1 MNSLRASDSSGT
13 DDRRWSDSGRAD
25 AGWDDAERHVPA
37 SGGARERVPPASGPR
52 SGWAGSWWARLPG
65 AVRATLP
72 LWFASRVGVAIL
84 SFAAGRV
91 AVEGAI
97 GRQPDFLAL
106 WDRWDVGLFTKVAR
120 WGYVSPHY
128 ADLTEVDFPAFPL
141 AIRLVHLFTRS
152 WLASGLIVVF
162 LAGAVAMAALWRL
175 AADEGGPGAGRAA
188 VLAAIFAPY
197 AVFLFAGY
205 SEALFLAFAST
216 AWLAGRRD
224 RWWLA
229 GLLGAGAA
237 ATRITGIP
245 LWFGLVV
252 LYLVERRAAGA
263 PVLARPALALALPP
277 LPVLGFLWY
286 LHGKTGQWNAYT
298 VAMRDGWHRWTSWP
312 WTGWRATWHSAFPG
326 PDGST
331 TFTWFY
337 RAELL
342 AVVLGVVV
350 TLVLLRE
357 RRWAEATFVGVATLV
372 MASTNYYASGV
383 RTMLVAFPVYL
394 LFARLAG
401 RFPRLAPAYLW
412 VSGPVMAAF
421 VVAFTQGHWVD

>member
-1 MNSLRASDSSGT
+1 VTSLTRPDETAGPITPQAAARA
-13 DDRRWSDSGRAD
+13 
-25 AGWDDAERHVPA
+25 
-37 SGGARERVPPASGPR
+37 
-52 SGWAGSWWARLPG
+52 WWARLPG
-65 AVRATLP
+65 SVRATLP
-72 LWFASRVGVAIL
+72 LWFASRVGVAVL
-84 SFAAGRV
+84 SFAAARV

-97 GRQPDFLAL
+97 GHQPTFLAL

-128 ADLTEVDFPAFPL
+128 ADQTEVDFPGFPL
-141 AIRLVHLFTRS
+141 AIRFVHLFTRS

-162 LAGAVAMAALWRL
+162 LAGAVAMAAIWRL
-175 AADEGGPGAGRAA
+175 AADEGGPVAGRAA
-188 VLAAIFAPY
+188 VLSAIFAPY

-216 AWLAGRRD
+216 AWLAGRRG

-229 GLLGAGAA
+229 GVLGAGAA

-252 LYLVERRAAGA
+252 LYVVERRAAGQRLLE
-263 PVLARPALALALPP
+263 PPAFALVLPP
-277 LPVLGFLWY
+277 LPIFGFLWY

-298 VAMRDGWHRWTSWP
+298 AAMRAGWHRWTDWP
-312 WTGWRATWHSAFPG
+312 WNGWRNTWHSAFPG
-326 PDGST
+326 PGGPT
-331 TFTWFY
+331 TFTWFF

-342 AVVLGVVV
+342 AVVLGIVI
-350 TLVLLRE
+350 TIALLLG
-357 RRWAEATFVGVATLV
+357 RRWAEATFVGMATLL
-372 MASTNYYASGV
+372 MAATNYYASGV

-394 LFARLAG
+394 LFARLVG
-401 RFPRLAPAYLW
+401 RFPRLGPAYLW
-412 VSGPVMAAF
+412 LSGPVMAAF